1 MKCEDAMERIF
12 DRTTGDLSAASLDE
26 LREHLAGCAGC
37 AAEARAMQSVWDDLG
52 GSDAETP
59 SARLRQRF
67 DRMLAGEIATGGAA
81 AVSSGGT
88 RDHDAHDPDVFARA
102 RRQGR
107 ERLVYRAGPWGL
119 RVGGAAL
126 GMAIAAGLAVALGAG
141 VLIGTNS
148 ASRRDA
154 DDLAEMRDEIRSLRS
169 TVALALLAEP
179 SASERLNGVAYGRE
193 LQNEDS
199 RVTDALFTTLLE
211 DPNVNVRLA
220 ALDALR
226 EGSGGAKTRARL
238 LESIPSQDS
247 PLVQISAIDFLLEA
261 VAPSSAPASAS
272 GTPSPGVAARE
283 DLARLME
290 NPELDEVV
298 RGYLRDRLERSP

>member
-1 MKCEDAMERIF
+1 MERIY
-12 DRTTGDLSAASLDE
+12 DSTTGDLSAASLDE

-37 AAEARAMQSVWDDLG
+37 AAEARAMQSLWDDIG
-52 GSDAETP
+52 ASAAATP
-59 SARLRQRF
+59 SARLRERF
-67 DRMLAGEIATGGAA
+67 DRMLAGEIAAGGAA
-81 AVSSGGT
+81 AASSGT
-88 RDHDAHDPDVFARA
+88 ARDLDAHDPDLFARARA

-107 ERLVYRAGPWGL
+107 ERSVYR
-119 RVGGAAL
+119 AAL

-141 VLIGTNS
+141 VLIGTNT
-148 ASRRDA
+148 ASKRDA

-199 RVTDALFTTLLE
+199 RVADALFTTLLE

-226 EGSGGAKTRARL
+226 EGSASPETRARL
-238 LESIPSQDS
+238 LESIPGQDS
-247 PLVQISAIDFLLEA
+247 PLVQISAIDILLEA

-272 GTPSPGVAARE
+272 GTPSPEVAARE
-283 DLARLME
+283 VLARLME

-298 RGYLRDRLERSP
+298 RGYLRDRLERSPR

>member
-1 MKCEDAMERIF
+1 MRCEDTMELIY
-12 DRTTGDLSAASLDE
+12 DSTTGDLEAASLDA

-37 AAEARAMQSVWDDLG
+37 AAEARALQSMWDDMG
-52 GSDAETP
+52 GSVTETP

-67 DRMLAGEIATGGAA
+67 ERMLAGEIAAA
-81 AVSSGGT
+81 AGASSGPIAGGDLVSDD
-88 RDHDAHDPDVFARA
+88 RDELARARA
-102 RRQGR
+102 RRRGG
-107 ERLVYRAGPWGL
+107 ERSMYR
-119 RVGGAAL
+119 AAL
-126 GMAIAAGLAVALGAG
+126 GMAIAAGLAIALGAG

-154 DDLAEMRDEIRSLRS
+154 ADLAEMRDEIRSLRS

-179 SASERLNGVAYGRE
+179 SPSERLNGVAYGRE
-193 LQNEDS
+193 LQNEDR
-199 RVTDALFTTLLE
+199 RVADALFTTLLE

-226 EGSGGAKTRARL
+226 DSSSRPDMRARL

-247 PLVQISAIDFLLEA
+247 PLVQISAIDILLEA

-272 GTPSPGVAARE
+272 GTTSPGAARE

-290 NPELDEVV
+290 NPDLDEVV